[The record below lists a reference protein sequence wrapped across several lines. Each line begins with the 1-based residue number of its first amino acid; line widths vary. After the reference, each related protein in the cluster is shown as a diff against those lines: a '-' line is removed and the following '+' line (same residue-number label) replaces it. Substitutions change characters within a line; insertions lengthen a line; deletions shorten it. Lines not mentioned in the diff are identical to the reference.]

1 MPEKKEDSQT
11 EDRRP
16 ISARNTGWAAKIA
29 GALARS
35 GITPNQ
41 ISFMSMIFGFI
52 AFGLLYW
59 FGAAFIGSENLW
71 HRAWPLIAAIIAIQ
85 LRLLCNLFDGMVAIE
100 GGKGGADGP
109 FWNEFPDRAADMAI
123 LAGAGYAALNSE
135 LGWIAGGLA
144 IFVAY
149 VRELGRANGLA
160 ADFSGPMAKPHR
172 MVVLC
177 FGLLAAA
184 FEPMWTDDYQI
195 LTITLWVIIAGC
207 IITIIR
213 RAARQI
219 NGLKSKN

>member
-1 MPEKKEDSQT
+1 MADNQT

-16 ISARNTGWAAKIA
+16 ISARNTGWASKMA

-41 ISFMSMIFGFI
+41 ISFMSMVFGFV

-59 FGAAFIGSENLW
+59 FSTSFIDTENLW
-71 HRAWPLIAAIIAIQ
+71 HRAWPLIGAIAAIQ

-123 LAGAGYAALNSE
+123 FAGAGYAALNSE

-144 IFVAY
+144 VFVAY

-177 FGLLAAA
+177 LGLLAAA
-184 FEPMWTDDYQI
+184 FEPLWSAEHDV
-195 LTITLWVIIAGC
+195 LKITLWVIIAGSV
-207 IITIIR
+207 ITIIR
-213 RAARQI
+213 RAGRQI
-219 NGLKSKN
+219 KGLKAKARGV